1 MFKIELSKSSD
12 SGKFPAS
19 KLQHRHLG
27 AIAALVLISL
37 LSSLAG
43 TPAYHAISN
52 CWEGFIW
59 GMADPVI
66 GLDRLA
72 GLLAI
77 GLLSAGV
84 VRGTSVAASLAI
96 ASVLGTVIY
105 LSPIYLP
112 GTQMAIAIS
121 TIAFG
126 AILVLPTQL
135 NWVALAVLSAIAG
148 LFQGY
153 ANGESVVGLGMVTL
167 VTYLIG
173 VTLTQSAIVMSA
185 REIGITLG
193 MGKNHQPLLSKIR
206 LAGVAFC
213 SIGIVF
219 LGN

>member
-12 SGKFPAS
+12 SGEFSAL
-19 KLQHRHLG
+19 KLQHRHIG

-43 TPAYHAISN
+43 SPTYHTISN

-59 GMADPVI
+59 GIADPVI
-66 GLDRLA
+66 RLDRLA
-72 GLLAI
+72 LIVAI

-84 VRGTSVAASLAI
+84 VRGTWVAASFVI
-96 ASVLGTVIY
+96 AALFGTVIY

-112 GTQMAIAIS
+112 GIQIAIAIS

-126 AILVLPTQL
+126 AMLVIPTQL
-135 NWVALAVLSAIAG
+135 NWVAFAMLSAIAG

-153 ANGESVVGLGMVTL
+153 ANGESVMGLGMVTL
-167 VTYLIG
+167 VTYFIG
-173 VTLTQSAIVMSA
+173 VTLTQFAIVMSA
-185 REIGITLG
+185 REIGIIFSK
-193 MGKNHQPLLSKIR
+193 GKNHQALFSKTR
-206 LAGVAFC
+206 LAGLAFC
-213 SIGIVF
+213 TIGIVF